1 LVRGRSVEVDCDMVT
16 QCCINLTSNVDAAEK
31 TTNPIHCIVY
41 IYTTDMY
48 VCKIMLRRNR

>member
-31 TTNPIHCIVY
+31 TTNPIHCIVD
-41 IYTTDMY
+41 IYKTD
-48 VCKIMLRRNR
+48 KICMSVK